1 MPVDQAR
8 IEIDRINN
16 LIRNFGWNISK
27 QEILEKEIV
36 LTIRKPVS
44 IPALAGV
51 PGAD

>member
-1 MPVDQAR
+1 MAVDQAR

-16 LIRNFGWNISK
+16 LIRNFGWDVSK
-27 QEILEKEIV
+27 QEILKDKII
-36 LTIRKPVS
+36 LTIQKPVS